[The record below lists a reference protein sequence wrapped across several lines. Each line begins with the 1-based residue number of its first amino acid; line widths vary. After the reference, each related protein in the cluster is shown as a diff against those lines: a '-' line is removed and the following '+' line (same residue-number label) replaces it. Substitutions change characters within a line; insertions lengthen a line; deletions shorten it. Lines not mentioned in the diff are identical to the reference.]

1 MVLVID
7 TVKQRK
13 LLKSS
18 THVTQTIFK
27 NVKHIDGSK
36 TKCYCYMRRHGEFGR
51 KTNLDSLK
59 LLTLK
64 GVIQKCSKK
73 LFCVIFHLFEK
84 QWSAFLRW
92 WW

>member
-1 MVLVID
+1 MVLVKD

-36 TKCYCYMRRHGEFGR
+36 
-51 KTNLDSLK
+51 
-59 LLTLK
+59 
-64 GVIQKCSKK
+64 KK
-73 LFCVIFHLFEK
+73 LVLLHAK
-84 QWSAFLRW
+84 TQ
-92 WW
+92 

>member
-1 MVLVID
+1 MSKKFNSLKDKIKVAKTIKEACMVLVKD

-36 TKCYCYMRRHGEFGR
+36 TKLVLLHA
-51 KTNLDSLK
+51 KT
-59 LLTLK
+59 
-64 GVIQKCSKK
+64 
-73 LFCVIFHLFEK
+73 
-84 QWSAFLRW
+84 R
-92 WW
+92 